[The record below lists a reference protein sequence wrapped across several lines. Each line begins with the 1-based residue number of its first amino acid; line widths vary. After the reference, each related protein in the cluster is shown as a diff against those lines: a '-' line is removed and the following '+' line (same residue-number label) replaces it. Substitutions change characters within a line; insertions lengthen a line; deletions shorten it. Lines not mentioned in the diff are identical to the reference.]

1 MTLTEMPSARTAV
14 IAGRPASVAG
24 ILISRL
30 GRSTIFHSS
39 MACSTVL
46 SVSWAS
52 RGSTSI
58 DTRPSTP
65 LEVSHCGRS
74 TSQAFRTSSVVTVRM
89 VASTSAPRSAS
100 SATCAS

>member
-1 MTLTEMPSARTAV
+1 MPSAITAV

-39 MACSTVL
+39 MACRIVL
-46 SVSWAS
+46 SVSCAS
-52 RGSTSI
+52 RGSTSME
-58 DTRPSTP
+58 TRPSTP
-65 LEVSHCGRS
+65 SETSYCLAS
-74 TSQAFRTSSVVTVRM
+74 TSQASRTSSVVTVRM